1 MSKVQSLDDVWRA
14 AAKTAAAAHMKDYGV
29 LVTKDQDSGF
39 LVLVDDKSP
48 EKTYT
53 QWGCR

>member
-39 LVLVDDKSP
+39 LVLVDDKSQ